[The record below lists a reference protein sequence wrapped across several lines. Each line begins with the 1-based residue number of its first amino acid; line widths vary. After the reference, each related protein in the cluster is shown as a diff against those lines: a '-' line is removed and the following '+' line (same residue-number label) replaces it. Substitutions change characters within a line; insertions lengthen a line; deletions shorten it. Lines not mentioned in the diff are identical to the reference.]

1 MNEDQSKFMS
11 KMQGEAVNSFGT
23 QRRED
28 FTDEQAYNKAH
39 DKIKALGNSQS
50 NQSSK
55 QKNEMYGQ
63 FMEELLQLAGGNQGQ
78 TGLDGSLDKSM
89 GKLPQMP
96 SQPGNSQDSLQQIT
110 NVFYNMLNKIADEKN
125 SDQLRDL
132 ASEMK

>member
-1 MNEDQSKFMS
+1 
-11 KMQGEAVNSFGT
+11 
-23 QRRED
+23 
-28 FTDEQAYNKAH
+28 
-39 DKIKALGNSQS
+39 
-50 NQSSK
+50 
-55 QKNEMYGQ
+55 
-63 FMEELLQLAGGNQGQ
+63 
-78 TGLDGSLDKSM
+78 M